1 MRKYIIQD
9 IDEGLYYGG
18 VLFGWDVT
26 RIMMAKTFDTKEDAE
41 KFARGE
47 PDGCYKIEEI
57 YIVES

>member
-18 VLFGWDVT
+18 VIFEWCD